1 MPRLARLR
9 FAIVPAASHP
19 PSLPQAAKQPVSPG
33 VLSRM
38 VSMASSFMGTL
49 IDPRASVR
57 YATVARSA
65 ATNGQRPTVMVVFED
80 QLLGTLVAP
89 RSKEEVRV

>member
-1 MPRLARLR
+1 M
-9 FAIVPAASHP
+9 
-19 PSLPQAAKQPVSPG
+19 
-33 VLSRM
+33 LSRM
-38 VSMASSFMGTL
+38 ASMASSFMGTL

-89 RSKEEVRV
+89 RSKEEVRVCE